1 MASLAQA
8 LRWHTLTHV
17 STFTTQGPRKE
28 QRCIRGSASA
38 EPLCSLHICII
49 ERASHI
55 LDIQMGMVDRCVDLS
70 RFSQYPHGKD
80 ICVPPLTGI
89 EVLDARVGNSI
100 LVVECR
106 FSVKIIALTIEEVIG
121 KSRQL
126 VKGMCE
132 TCGLTSTA
140 S

>member
-1 MASLAQA
+1 M
-8 LRWHTLTHV
+8 
-17 STFTTQGPRKE
+17 STTTNREVAFTYAKGD
-28 QRCIRGSASA
+28 GG
-38 EPLCSLHICII
+38 
-49 ERASHI
+49 RASTI
-55 LDIQMGMVDRCVDLS
+55 LEIQMGMVDRGADLS

-121 KSRQL
+121 KRRQL

-132 TCGLTSTA
+132 TCSWTSTA